1 MTATDFLMKSINTFV
16 DKKVELALMTSNDA
30 VTEDVRVKAMA
41 DLSRSEDDLRR
52 AFRAFRAA
60 GA

>member
-1 MTATDFLMKSINTFV
+1 MKSINTFV